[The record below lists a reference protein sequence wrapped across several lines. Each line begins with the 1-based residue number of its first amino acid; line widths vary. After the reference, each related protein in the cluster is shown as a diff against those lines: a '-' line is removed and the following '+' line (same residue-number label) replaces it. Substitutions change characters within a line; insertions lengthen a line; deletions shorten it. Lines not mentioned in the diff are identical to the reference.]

1 VGWLERLGA
10 AVVGVLVKV
19 IAIVLLFMVVVATVR
34 WARAHPADWQ
44 ALVDKGMTTGVAVL
58 SWTFDQIGSLFS
70 GS

>member
-1 VGWLERLGA
+1 MGWLERLGA

-34 WARAHPADWQ
+34 WARTHPSDWQ

-70 GS
+70 S